1 MPLVTSKKPDVSIN
15 LLPSD
20 VKTEQNTKRRF
31 NMAVSAAV
39 GLLVILGLITVFLR
53 MQISSA
59 ERTLRTE
66 QAKAAQLRTE
76 VAALHEYEEMQAT
89 IDGTRTVLAGALQG
103 DVSWTRFLDDLD
115 THMPDDSWLQGIT
128 VSAKPG
134 ATPQGATSLGTV
146 QYQAFVKTMP
156 GLANWLDTMSGIK
169 GLQFVYLSNGSKSKI
184 GDENAV
190 SFTATAHLT
199 DAMLSQR
206 CQGEGTQCP

>member
-1 MPLVTSKKPDVSIN
+1 MPLVTTKKPDVSIN

-20 VKTEQNTKRRF
+20 IKTEQDTKRRF
-31 NMAVSAAV
+31 SVAMTAAV
-39 GLLVILGLITVFLR
+39 AVLVILGLVTVFLR
-53 MQISSA
+53 LQISNS
-59 ERTLRTE
+59 ERTLRAE
-66 QAKAAQLRTE
+66 QAKAADLRTQ
-76 VAALHEYEEMQAT
+76 VAALHEYEEMKTT
-89 IDGTRTVLAGALQG
+89 IEGTKTVLATTLKG

-115 THMPDDSWLQGIT
+115 THMPADSWLSGIT

-134 ATPQGATSLGTV
+134 TTPEGQVSLGTA
-146 QYQAFVKTMP
+146 QYQAFVKSMP

-184 GDENAV
+184 GEQDVV
-190 SFTATAHLT
+190 SFTASAHLT